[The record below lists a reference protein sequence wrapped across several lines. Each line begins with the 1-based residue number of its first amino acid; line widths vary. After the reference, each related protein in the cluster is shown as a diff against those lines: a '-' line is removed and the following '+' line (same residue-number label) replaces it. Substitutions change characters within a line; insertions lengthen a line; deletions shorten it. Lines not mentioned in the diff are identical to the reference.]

1 MDFRLKTFVSVARH
15 RSFTRAARELFITQP
30 AVTRHIKELEA
41 QAGTTLFDRSG
52 GGIALTKA
60 GEAMLFHAEKILD
73 SYRRMQFDMNLLTG
87 NFSGELRLGAS
98 STIAQ
103 YVLPPCLARFSTR
116 YPEIRLTLDTGN
128 SRQMVQALFSR
139 SIDLALVEGE
149 ARHAGIRY
157 EPFMRD
163 ELVLVTG
170 SRSAYAARETV
181 TPQELTALPIVLREN
196 GSGTLEVIER
206 RLGERQ
212 IKLSSL
218 NVIMQMG
225 STEGI
230 KSFLASYDCVALLSV
245 QAVTRELLSDTL
257 TVIDIDGLSF
267 EREFA
272 FATLQ
277 GVPGTVAGDF
287 MRFASETLPHTR
299 KNNRKSKPS
308 SRYSPQPSWN
318 RSLCATVSAT
328 RSPGAICR
336 GTSAAWVQERRPRRP
351 SVSFAICG
359 PVSSSRPES
368 PGPCPANASPWA
380 TPC

>member
-15 RSFTRAARELFITQP
+15 RSFTRAAHELFVTQP

-41 QAGTTLFDRSG
+41 QVGASLFDRSR
-52 GGIALTKA
+52 GGITLTKA
-60 GEAMLFHAEKILD
+60 GEAMLYHAEKILD
-73 SYRRMQFDMNLLTG
+73 SYRRMQFDLNLLTG

-103 YVLPPCLARFSTR
+103 YVLPPYLARFSGR
-116 YPEIRLTLDTGN
+116 YPEIRTTLDTGN
-128 SRQMVQALFSR
+128 TRQMVQALFSH

-149 ARHAGIRY
+149 ARHAGIHY
-157 EPFMRD
+157 QPFMRD

-170 SRSAYAARETV
+170 SRSAYASRDTIKPE
-181 TPQELTALPIVLREN
+181 ELTTLPIVLREN

-206 RLGERQ
+206 RLGEHH
-212 IKLSSL
+212 IKPSAL

-230 KSFLASYDCVALLSV
+230 KSFLANYDCVALLSI

-277 GVPGTVAGDF
+277 GVPGTIAESF
-287 MRFASETLPHTR
+287 IRFAAEESPKSRKTYTR
-299 KNNRKSKPS
+299 KP
-308 SRYSPQPSWN
+308 
-318 RSLCATVSAT
+318 
-328 RSPGAICR
+328 
-336 GTSAAWVQERRPRRP
+336 
-351 SVSFAICG
+351 
-359 PVSSSRPES
+359 
-368 PGPCPANASPWA
+368 
-380 TPC
+380 

>member
-299 KNNRKSKPS
+299 KNNRK
-308 SRYSPQPSWN
+308 
-318 RSLCATVSAT
+318 
-328 RSPGAICR
+328 
-336 GTSAAWVQERRPRRP
+336 
-351 SVSFAICG
+351 
-359 PVSSSRPES
+359 
-368 PGPCPANASPWA
+368 
-380 TPC
+380 

>member
-15 RSFTRAARELFITQP
+15 RSFTRAAHELFVTQP
-30 AVTRHIKELEA
+30 AVTRHIKELET
-41 QAGTTLFDRSG
+41 QVGTSLFDRSRG
-52 GGIALTKA
+52 SITLTKA
-60 GEAMLFHAEKILD
+60 GEVMLYHAEKILD
-73 SYRRMQFDMNLLTG
+73 SYRRMQFDLNLLTG

-103 YVLPPCLARFSTR
+103 YVLPPYLARFSAR
-116 YPEIRLTLDTGN
+116 YPEIRATLDTGN
-128 SRQMVQALFSR
+128 TRQMVQALFSH

-149 ARHAGIRY
+149 ARHAGIHY
-157 EPFMRD
+157 QPFMRD

-170 SRSAYAARETV
+170 SRSAYAARDTIKPE
-181 TPQELTALPIVLREN
+181 ELASLPIVLREN

-206 RLGERQ
+206 RLAEHH
-212 IKLSSL
+212 IKLSAL

-230 KSFLASYDCVALLSV
+230 KSFLANYDCVALLSV

-277 GVPGTVAGDF
+277 GVPGSVAESF
-287 MRFASETLPHTR
+287 IRFAAEQQQKPRKTYTR
-299 KNNRKSKPS
+299 KP
-308 SRYSPQPSWN
+308 
-318 RSLCATVSAT
+318 
-328 RSPGAICR
+328 
-336 GTSAAWVQERRPRRP
+336 
-351 SVSFAICG
+351 
-359 PVSSSRPES
+359 
-368 PGPCPANASPWA
+368 
-380 TPC
+380 

>member
-15 RSFTRAARELFITQP
+15 RSFTRAAHELFVTQP

-41 QAGTTLFDRSG
+41 QVGTTLFDRSRG
-52 GGIALTKA
+52 SITLTKA
-60 GEAMLFHAEKILD
+60 GEVMLYHAEKILD
-73 SYRRMQFDMNLLTG
+73 SYRRMQFDLNLLTG

-103 YVLPPCLARFSTR
+103 YVLPPYLARFSGR
-116 YPEIRLTLDTGN
+116 YPEIRATLDTGN
-128 SRQMVQALFSR
+128 TRQMVQALFSH

-149 ARHAGIRY
+149 ARHAGIHY
-157 EPFMRD
+157 QPFMRD

-170 SRSAYAARETV
+170 SRSAYASRDTV
-181 TPQELTALPIVLREN
+181 SPQELTTLPIVLREN

-206 RLGERQ
+206 RLGEHH
-212 IKLSSL
+212 IKLSGL

-230 KSFLASYDCVALLSV
+230 KSFLANYDCVALLSV

-277 GVPGTVAGDF
+277 GVPGNVAESF
-287 MRFASETLPHTR
+287 IRFAAEQQPKPRKTYTR
-299 KNNRKSKPS
+299 KP
-308 SRYSPQPSWN
+308 
-318 RSLCATVSAT
+318 
-328 RSPGAICR
+328 
-336 GTSAAWVQERRPRRP
+336 
-351 SVSFAICG
+351 
-359 PVSSSRPES
+359 
-368 PGPCPANASPWA
+368 
-380 TPC
+380 

>member
-1 MDFRLKTFVSVARH
+1 MLFEGFGRHFFFYELCRETHRPMDFRLKTFVSVARH
-15 RSFTRAARELFITQP
+15 RSFTRAAHELFVTQP

-41 QAGTTLFDRSG
+41 QVGTTLFDRNG
-52 GGIALTKA
+52 GSVTLTKA
-60 GEAMLFHAEKILD
+60 GEVMLFHAEKILD

-103 YVLPPCLARFSTR
+103 YVLPPCLARFSVR
-116 YPEIRLTLDTGN
+116 YPDIRTSLDTGN
-128 SRQMVQALFSR
+128 SRQMVQALFSH

-149 ARHAGIRY
+149 ARHAGIHY
-157 EPFMRD
+157 QPFMRD

-170 SRSAYAARETV
+170 SRSAYASREAIS
-181 TPQELTALPIVLREN
+181 PEELATLPMVLREN

-206 RLGERQ
+206 RLGERH
-212 IKLSSL
+212 IKLSAL

-257 TVIDIDGLSF
+257 TVIDIDGLDF

-277 GVPGTVAGDF
+277 GVPGTIAENF
-287 MRFASETLPHTR
+287 IRFAAETLP
-299 KNNRKSKPS
+299 NNRKNH
-308 SRYSPQPSWN
+308 N
-318 RSLCATVSAT
+318 RK
-328 RSPGAICR
+328 
-336 GTSAAWVQERRPRRP
+336 
-351 SVSFAICG
+351 
-359 PVSSSRPES
+359 
-368 PGPCPANASPWA
+368 
-380 TPC
+380 

>member
-1 MDFRLKTFVSVARH
+1 MDFRLKTFVSVARN
-15 RSFTRAARELFITQP
+15 RSFTRAALELFITQP
-30 AVTRHIKELEA
+30 AVTRHVKELEA
-41 QAGTTLFDRSG
+41 QVGATLFDRSG
-52 GGIALTKA
+52 GSVTLTKA

-116 YPEIRLTLDTGN
+116 YPEIRTTLDTGN
-128 SRQMVQALFSR
+128 TRQMVQALFSH

-149 ARHAGIRY
+149 ARHTGIHY
-157 EPFMRD
+157 QPFMRD

-170 SRSAYAARETV
+170 SRSAYASRDTITGE
-181 TPQELTALPIVLREN
+181 ELTTLPVVLREN

-206 RLGERQ
+206 RLGERH

-230 KSFLASYDCVALLSV
+230 KSFLTHYDCVALLSV

-257 TVIDIDGLSF
+257 TVIDIEGLDF
-267 EREFA
+267 QREFA

-277 GVPGTVAGDF
+277 GVPGNIAENF
-287 MRFASETLPHTR
+287 IRFAAEALPNTKKSH
-299 KNNRKSKPS
+299 NRK
-308 SRYSPQPSWN
+308 
-318 RSLCATVSAT
+318 
-328 RSPGAICR
+328 
-336 GTSAAWVQERRPRRP
+336 
-351 SVSFAICG
+351 
-359 PVSSSRPES
+359 
-368 PGPCPANASPWA
+368 
-380 TPC
+380 

>member
-1 MDFRLKTFVSVARH
+1 MDFRLKTFVSVARN
-15 RSFTRAARELFITQP
+15 RSFTRAALELFVTQP
-30 AVTRHIKELEA
+30 AVTRHVKELEA
-41 QAGTTLFDRSG
+41 QVGATLFDRSG
-52 GGIALTKA
+52 GSVTLTKA

-116 YPEIRLTLDTGN
+116 YPEIRTTLDTGN
-128 SRQMVQALFSR
+128 TRQMVQALFSH

-149 ARHAGIRY
+149 ARHTGIHY
-157 EPFMRD
+157 QPFMRD

-170 SRSAYAARETV
+170 SRSAYASRETI
-181 TPQELTALPIVLREN
+181 TPDELTTLPLVLREN

-206 RLGERQ
+206 RLGERH

-230 KSFLASYDCVALLSV
+230 KSFLTHYDCVALLSV

-257 TVIDIDGLSF
+257 TVIDIEGLDF
-267 EREFA
+267 QREFA

-277 GVPGTVAGDF
+277 GVPGNIAENF
-287 MRFASETLPHTR
+287 IHFAAEALPNTKKSH
-299 KNNRKSKPS
+299 NRK
-308 SRYSPQPSWN
+308 
-318 RSLCATVSAT
+318 
-328 RSPGAICR
+328 
-336 GTSAAWVQERRPRRP
+336 
-351 SVSFAICG
+351 
-359 PVSSSRPES
+359 
-368 PGPCPANASPWA
+368 
-380 TPC
+380 